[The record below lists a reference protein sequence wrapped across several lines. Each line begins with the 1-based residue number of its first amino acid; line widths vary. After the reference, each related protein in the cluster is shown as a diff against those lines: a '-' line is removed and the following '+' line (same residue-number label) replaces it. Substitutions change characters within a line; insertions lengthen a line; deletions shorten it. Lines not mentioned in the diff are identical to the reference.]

1 MRPRLRVA
9 MFRIFP
15 ICGLNEVAEQQN
27 KGKIKMKTLLALV
40 GLVLVSRFAWMVIQ
54 KMNPEFFA
62 NQSFQIGYWVVVIVA
77 GILVLGR
84 D

>member
-1 MRPRLRVA
+1 
-9 MFRIFP
+9 
-15 ICGLNEVAEQQN
+15 
-27 KGKIKMKTLLALV
+27 MKTLLALV

-54 KMNPEFFA
+54 KMNGELFA